1 MATKKKSK
9 RREAKTAAQT
19 DAYKSS
25 LKEFGAASKLL
36 QKGDY
41 SKAKEAFHAIA
52 KGNPEERELVQRAET
67 YVTICENKLAPAPG
81 EPCTADDWYYQ
92 GVVNSNKGDHDEAI
106 RCLGNA
112 LKQDPTSPKYLFARA
127 SAFGM
132 QGNAQLAVADLR
144 QAVLGDPAIRFQ
156 AVNDSDFEG
165 IRDDAGFID
174 LIEPTPAEG

>member
-1 MATKKKSK
+1 MATKKTK
-9 RREAKTAAQT
+9 RAPGKTAAQS
-19 DAYKSS
+19 DAYDSA
-25 LKEFGAASKLL
+25 LKEFGKASKLL

-41 SKAKEAFHAIA
+41 ATAREAFLAIA
-52 KGNPEERELVQRAET
+52 AGSPEERELAQRAGA
-67 YVTICENKLAPAPG
+67 YATICENRLAPAAG
-81 EPCTADDWYYQ
+81 EPSTADDWYYL
-92 GVVNSNKGDHDEAI
+92 GVMNSNRRNHDEAI

-127 SAFGM
+127 SAFSM

-156 AVNDSDFEG
+156 AVNDSDFEP

>member
-1 MATKKKSK
+1 MATKSKK
-9 RREAKTAAQT
+9 RAEAKTAAQT
-19 DAYKSS
+19 DAYDSA
-25 LKEFGAASKLL
+25 LKEFGAASRLL

-41 SKAKEAFHAIA
+41 AKAMEAFQAIA
-52 KGNPEERELVQRAET
+52 AGIPDERELVQRAET
-67 YVTICENKLAPAPG
+67 YITICKAKLAPAPG
-81 EPCTADDWYYQ
+81 EPRTADDWYYQ
-92 GVVNSNKGDHDEAI
+92 GVVNSNKGNFDEAI

-127 SAFGM
+127 SAFGI

-156 AVNDSDFEG
+156 AVNDSDFEP